1 MIPRLLAIL
10 VFVLSGLTSV
20 RAGTE
25 DFEFGPRPANSIFD
39 PLGVLDSGA
48 LGKITGPMQKLRE
61 KEGIDIV
68 VVVLDDLK
76 GAPPEHVAG
85 RFAAAW
91 SGSLIRAVILHV
103 PGNPDSPWIVPGG
116 ELTDLLHPEAIAKDT
131 SRGKR
136 LASYEPTEAGKVRVA
151 VEEASDRL
159 RYWKATHFNATEA
172 RKKAIAKI
180 RLEHDDKSRQWRI
193 IMLTCVACAIP
204 LIIGCYML
212 YLMLRKPGSRYFPEV
227 VPPRRMGAPH
237 AGGNQAVTK
246 LGPPQS

>member
-10 VFVLSGLTSV
+10 AFVLLGLGGS
-20 RAGTE
+20 RAAE
-25 DFEFGPRPANSIFD
+25 MEFEYGPRPANSIFD
-39 PLGVLDSGA
+39 PNAVLDA
-48 LGKITGPMQKLRE
+48 ATLGKISEPMERLRE

-68 VVVLDDLK
+68 VVVMDDLK

-91 SGSLIRAVILHV
+91 SNSLIRAVILHV

-116 ELTDLLHPEAIAKDT
+116 ELTDLLYPETIARDT
-131 SRGKR
+131 SRDKR

-159 RYWKATHFNATEA
+159 RYWKATHYNATEA

-193 IMLTCVACAIP
+193 IVLTGVACAIP
-204 LIIGCYML
+204 LLILGFL
-212 YLMLRKPGSRYFPEV
+212 LVSMLRKPGARRFPDV
-227 VPPRRMGAPH
+227 VPPRRLGAPH
-237 AGGNQAVTK
+237 SGGNHAITR